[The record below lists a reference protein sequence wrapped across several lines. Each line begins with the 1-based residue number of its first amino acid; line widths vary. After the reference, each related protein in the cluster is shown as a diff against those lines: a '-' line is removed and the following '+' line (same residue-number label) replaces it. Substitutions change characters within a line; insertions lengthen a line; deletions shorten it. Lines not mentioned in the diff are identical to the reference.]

1 MSAAA
6 LKRFAQKYAAR
17 EPVGAD
23 IQFSKETPT
32 TSEEMCE
39 MEAVHQVQ
47 HTYTCAM
54 QASIGRDSLHIPGAL
69 SVG

>member
-23 IQFSKETPT
+23 IHFSQKTPT

-47 HTYTCAM
+47 HFY
-54 QASIGRDSLHIPGAL
+54 R
-69 SVG
+69 